1 MGFFGIWRGMGLDGD
16 GMSEGSYMGSGT
28 VDLFV
33 MCVFVLVWCVLPG
46 VRRVCGVLDLE
57 QRLCFS
63 WFFRG
68 DRDVTEYGFEPLR
81 FVDKVEQ

>member
-46 VRRVCGVLDLE
+46 VRGVCSSRPQHCDDDGHQPLHRLDG
-57 QRLCFS
+57 QPPAPC
-63 WFFRG
+63 
-68 DRDVTEYGFEPLR
+68 
-81 FVDKVEQ
+81 